1 MAHFARR
8 GALTRAHLGLLEPRD
23 RRVAPT
29 TYACL
34 PRPAAPRAHAP
45 RAVTTRERDR
55 GVAPETHLFRSAL
68 PTMLN
73 DLSRFKEERAAR
85 WATRLRRVW
94 RAMDHPDGKLG
105 LSFTFM
111 GERVTLLGTLS
122 PKKAT
127 CALLLA
133 SSSAFLMGT
142 SIGLGAFCFV
152 FDVERDVRVRVLHAA
167 LVGMLLM
174 YVCVLAAIVHLVFY
188 RDARA
193 MTKPSTKLE
202 APARG
207 KRAPN
212 ADDKRPRA
220 AAASS

>member
-1 MAHFARR
+1 
-8 GALTRAHLGLLEPRD
+8 
-23 RRVAPT
+23 
-29 TYACL
+29 
-34 PRPAAPRAHAP
+34 
-45 RAVTTRERDR
+45 
-55 GVAPETHLFRSAL
+55 
-68 PTMLN
+68 MLN

-152 FDVERDVRVRVLHAA
+152 FDVERDVQVRVLHAA
-167 LVGMLLM
+167 LAGMLLM
-174 YVCVLAAIVHLVFY
+174 YVGVLAAIVHLVFY
-188 RDARA
+188 SDARA
-193 MTKPSTKLE
+193 MS
-202 APARG
+202 APANG
-207 KRAPN
+207 KRHPKSEN
-212 ADDKRPRA
+212 RKRA
-220 AAASS
+220 AAVASS

>member
-1 MAHFARR
+1 MQQLQRKLAR
-8 GALTRAHLGLLEPRD
+8 EPE
-23 RRVAPT
+23 
-29 TYACL
+29 
-34 PRPAAPRAHAP
+34 AA
-45 RAVTTRERDR
+45 
-55 GVAPETHLFRSAL
+55 S
-68 PTMLN
+68 
-73 DLSRFKEERAAR
+73 
-85 WATRLRRVW
+85 RLRRVW

-105 LSFTFM
+105 LTFTFM

-152 FDVERDVRVRVLHAA
+152 FDVERDVQVRVLHAA
-167 LVGMLLM
+167 LAGMLLM
-174 YVCVLAAIVHLVFY
+174 YVGVLAAIVHLVFY

-193 MTKPSTKLE
+193 MA
-202 APARG
+202 APANG
-207 KRAPN
+207 KRDPRN
-212 ADDKRPRA
+212 LRPRA